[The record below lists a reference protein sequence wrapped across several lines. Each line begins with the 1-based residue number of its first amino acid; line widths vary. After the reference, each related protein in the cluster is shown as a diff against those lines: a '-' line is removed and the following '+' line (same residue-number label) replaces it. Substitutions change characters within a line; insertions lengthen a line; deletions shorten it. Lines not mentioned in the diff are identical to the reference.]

1 MPRAARS
8 LLTALLALLSGLA
21 APQDSPA
28 ECLQVVHPAGS
39 HVLAPDEYAGL
50 ELLLQVNCE
59 GVQPAR
65 MLQLF
70 SATGNGTAGAM
81 QWQMQ
86 LDATTGDML
95 EVSWQMLA
103 HDASDLEA
111 YEHWHCSGWRQWQ
124 LLVHREDGASER
136 ALVRV
141 RAPLLEHALETVE
154 QAALE
159 RRDGTLPSLVQVG
172 AMDGVGHDHLHPFIA
187 KGTWQGLLV
196 EPLRDFF
203 EKLVSHYARSSP
215 KLQFANMCVDEVA
228 GTRIMRRLARGS
240 MDDALVAALGYD
252 GSSSLLSDAQGLP
265 PGIALSFDSL
275 SENQKA
281 EVLAG
286 LRDEVVQCAPLQ
298 DILAQHGF
306 CSASL
311 PPVHDAALQSARWC
325 SETDVF
331 AVDTEGYDL
340 KIVQQLLSSNQ
351 DSVGLRLPLVIFM
364 EVGLLSAADQ
374 AHAAQLLQAH
384 GYTAR
389 RCGYGME
396 MLAVRTVY

>member
-1 MPRAARS
+1 MLLVRLSR
-8 LLTALLALLSGLA
+8 LLTSLGRLNE
-21 APQDSPA
+21 A
-28 ECLQVVHPAGS
+28 EPLYEEA
-39 HVLAPDEYAGL
+39 
-50 ELLLQVNCE
+50 
-59 GVQPAR
+59 
-65 MLQLF
+65 
-70 SATGNGTAGAM
+70 
-81 QWQMQ
+81 
-86 LDATTGDML
+86 LDAI
-95 EVSWQMLA
+95 
-103 HDASDLEA
+103 
-111 YEHWHCSGWRQWQ
+111 
-124 LLVHREDGASER
+124 RED
-136 ALVRV
+136 
-141 RAPLLEHALETVE
+141 
-154 QAALE
+154 
-159 RRDGTLPSLVQVG
+159 
-172 AMDGVGHDHLHPFIA
+172 
-187 KGTWQGLLV
+187 
-196 EPLRDFF
+196 
-203 EKLVSHYARSSP
+203 
-215 KLQFANMCVDEVA
+215 
-228 GTRIMRRLARGS
+228 
-240 MDDALVAALGYD
+240 D

-265 PGIALSFDSL
+265 PGISLSFDSL

-311 PPVHDAALQSARWC
+311 PPVHDAALQSARGC

>member
-1 MPRAARS
+1 MPRAACS
-8 LLTALLALLSGLA
+8 LLTALLAFLSGLA
-21 APQDSPA
+21 APQDSSA

-159 RRDGTLPSLVQVG
+159 R
-172 AMDGVGHDHLHPFIA
+172 
-187 KGTWQGLLV
+187 
-196 EPLRDFF
+196 
-203 EKLVSHYARSSP
+203 
-215 KLQFANMCVDEVA
+215 
-228 GTRIMRRLARGS
+228 
-240 MDDALVAALGYD
+240 
-252 GSSSLLSDAQGLP
+252 
-265 PGIALSFDSL
+265 
-275 SENQKA
+275 
-281 EVLAG
+281 
-286 LRDEVVQCAPLQ
+286 
-298 DILAQHGF
+298 
-306 CSASL
+306 
-311 PPVHDAALQSARWC
+311 
-325 SETDVF
+325 VF
-331 AVDTEGYDL
+331 
-340 KIVQQLLSSNQ
+340 
-351 DSVGLRLPLVIFM
+351 
-364 EVGLLSAADQ
+364 
-374 AHAAQLLQAH
+374 
-384 GYTAR
+384 
-389 RCGYGME
+389 
-396 MLAVRTVY
+396 